1 MYNEVLFVKISEIL
15 KKKKTLSFEVFPPK
29 KGREDDLEN
38 LFRTIDMVKKFN
50 PDFISVTYGAGGN
63 NSKNT
68 AVIADY
74 LKNTAHI
81 EPLAHLTGGPSTPE
95 EILNVLKDLKD
106 KGIENILALRGDKP
120 KDLDIEYCKD
130 FPHAT
135 DLMDYIKKNKYNFCL
150 AGACYPE
157 GHTECDTLY
166 ADLLNLKKKQDSGA
180 EFLITQVFYDN
191 NYFYRL
197 IREARKIGI
206 TVPIIPGIM
215 PLTTKASV
223 ERTVKL
229 TGAAVPLTLRA
240 MIERFK
246 DDKEAIRE
254 IGINYAV
261 SQILDLLA
269 NDVDGIHIY
278 ILNNFNNAKE
288 IYDKMAHVFEKEMK

>member
-1 MYNEVLFVKISEIL
+1 MKISEIL

-29 KGREDDLEN
+29 KGKEDDLEN
-38 LFRTIDMVKKFN
+38 LFRTIDMVKRFN
-50 PDFISVTYGAGGN
+50 PDFVSVTYGAGGN

-68 AVIADY
+68 AAIADY
-74 LKNTAHI
+74 LKNKAGI
-81 EPLAHLTGGPSTPE
+81 EPLAHLTGGPSTPD
-95 EILNVLKDLKD
+95 EILAVLKDLKS

-120 KDLDIEYCKD
+120 KDLDIEYCKY
-130 FPHAT
+130 FVHAT
-135 DLMDYIKKNKYNFCL
+135 DLMNYIKENNYDFCL

-166 ADLLNLKKKQDSGA
+166 EDLLNLKKKQDSGA

-278 ILNNFNNAKE
+278 ILNNFNNAQE

>member
-1 MYNEVLFVKISEIL
+1 MKISEIL

-29 KGREDDLEN
+29 SGIEDIEKLY
-38 LFRTIDMVKKFN
+38 RTIDLVKSYN

-63 NSKNT
+63 TSQNT
-68 AVIADY
+68 ALIADY
-74 LKNTAHI
+74 LKNTAQI
-81 EPLAHLTGGPSTPE
+81 EPLAHLTGGPSSKE
-95 EILNVLKDLKD
+95 DVVNVLNDLKS
-106 KGIENILALRGDKP
+106 KNIENILALRGDKP
-120 KDLDIEYCKD
+120 KDLTIEYCKE
-130 FPHAT
+130 FKHAT
-135 DLMDYIKKNKYNFCL
+135 DLMDFIKEEDSNISF

-166 ADLLNLKKKQDSGA
+166 DDLLNLKKKQDSGA
-180 EFLITQVFYDN
+180 EFFITQVFYDN
-191 NYFYRL
+191 NYFYRFL
-197 IREARKIGI
+197 REARKIGI

-215 PLTTKASV
+215 PLTTKSSV

-229 TGAAVPLTLRA
+229 TGAAVPLTLRS

-269 NDVDGIHIY
+269 NDVDGIHLY
-278 ILNNFNNAKE
+278 IMNNYLNAKE
-288 IYDKMAHVFEKEMK
+288 ICDKISHVLEKEMK

>member
-1 MYNEVLFVKISEIL
+1 MKISEIL

-29 KGREDDLEN
+29 KGKEDDLEN
-38 LFRTIDMVKKFN
+38 LFRTIDMVKRFN
-50 PDFISVTYGAGGN
+50 PDFVSVTYGAGGN

-68 AVIADY
+68 AAIADY
-74 LKNTAHI
+74 LKNKAGI
-81 EPLAHLTGGPSTPE
+81 EPLAHLTGGPSTPD
-95 EILNVLKDLKD
+95 EILTVLKDLKS

-120 KDLDIEYCKD
+120 KDLDIEYCKY
-130 FPHAT
+130 FVHAT
-135 DLMDYIKKNKYNFCL
+135 DLMNYIKENNYDFCL

-166 ADLLNLKKKQDSGA
+166 EDLLNLKKKQDSGA

-278 ILNNFNNAKE
+278 ILNNFNNALE
-288 IYDKMAHVFEKEMK
+288 IYEKMAHVFEKEMK

>member
-1 MYNEVLFVKISEIL
+1 MKIIDIL
-15 KKKKTLSFEVFPPK
+15 KKKKTFSFEVFPPK
-29 KGREDDLEN
+29 KGQEEDLN
-38 LFRTIDMVKKFN
+38 KLFNTIDMVKVFK

-68 AVIADY
+68 ATIADY
-74 LKNTAHI
+74 LKNKAGI
-81 EPLAHLTGGPSTPE
+81 EPLAHLTGGPSTKE
-95 EILNVLKDLKD
+95 EVLAVLKDLKS

-120 KDLDIEYCKD
+120 KDQDIDYCKE
-130 FPHAT
+130 FKHAT
-135 DLMDYIKKNKYNFCL
+135 DLMDFIKDQGYDFSL

-157 GHTECDTLY
+157 GHTEADTLY
-166 ADLLNLKKKQDSGA
+166 DDLLNLKKKQDSGA

-191 NYFYRL
+191 QYFYRL
-197 IREARKIGI
+197 LREARKIGI
-206 TVPIIPGIM
+206 TIPIIPGIM

-269 NDVDGIHIY
+269 NDVDGIHLY

-288 IYDKMAHVFEKEMK
+288 IYEKISHVLEKEMK

>member
-1 MYNEVLFVKISEIL
+1 MKISEIL

-29 KGREDDLEN
+29 KGKEDDLEN
-38 LFRTIDMVKKFN
+38 LFRTIDMVKRFN
-50 PDFISVTYGAGGN
+50 PDFVSVTYGAGGN

-68 AVIADY
+68 AAIADY
-74 LKNTAHI
+74 LKNKAGI
-81 EPLAHLTGGPSTPE
+81 EPLAHLTGGPSTPD
-95 EILNVLKDLKD
+95 EILTVLKDLKS

-120 KDLDIEYCKD
+120 KDLDIEYCKH
-130 FPHAT
+130 FVHAT
-135 DLMDYIKKNKYNFCL
+135 DLMNYIKDNNYDFCL

-166 ADLLNLKKKQDSGA
+166 EDLLNLKKKQDSGA

-278 ILNNFNNAKE
+278 ILNNFNNAQE

>member
-1 MYNEVLFVKISEIL
+1 MKISEIL

-29 KGREDDLEN
+29 KGKEDDLEN
-38 LFRTIDMVKKFN
+38 LFRTIDMVKRFN
-50 PDFISVTYGAGGN
+50 PDFVSVTYGAGGN

-68 AVIADY
+68 AAIADY
-74 LKNTAHI
+74 LKNKAGI
-81 EPLAHLTGGPSTPE
+81 EPLAHLTGGPSTPD
-95 EILNVLKDLKD
+95 EILNVLKDLKS
-106 KGIENILALRGDKP
+106 KSIENILALRGDKP
-120 KDLDIEYCKD
+120 KDLDIEYCKH
-130 FPHAT
+130 FAHAT
-135 DLMDYIKKNKYNFCL
+135 DLMDYIKDNKYDFCL

-166 ADLLNLKKKQDSGA
+166 EDLLNLKKKQDSGA

-197 IREARKIGI
+197 LRDARKIGI

-278 ILNNFNNAKE
+278 ILNNFNNALE
-288 IYDKMAHVFEKEMK
+288 IYEKMAHVFEKEMK